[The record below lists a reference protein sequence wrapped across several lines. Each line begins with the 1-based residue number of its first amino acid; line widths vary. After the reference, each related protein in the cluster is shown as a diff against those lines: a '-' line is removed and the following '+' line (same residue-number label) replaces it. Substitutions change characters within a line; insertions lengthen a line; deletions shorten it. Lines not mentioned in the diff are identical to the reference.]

1 MRRYEQDYEAME
13 ESAEGEW
20 VKADEA
26 MGRIADLEAENAK
39 LKDTALYGLF
49 KKWMITAMELKEE
62 NRKLRGALKAW
73 TQSRTH
79 TCASPEFMELMR
91 NSLVALGGEG

>member
-1 MRRYEQDYEAME
+1 MKRYDLVYRDDDQAFME
-13 ESAEGEW
+13 EDKEGEY
-20 VKADEA
+20 VYANEA
-26 MGRIADLEAENAK
+26 TARIAELEAENAK
-39 LKDTALYGLF
+39 LR
-49 KKWMITAMELKEE
+49 E
-62 NRKLRGALKAW
+62 ALKVW